1 MTRGDQ
7 PEQMARI
14 LESLLPYDEVIVWD
28 NSQREDR
35 MVAGR
40 FAAMAEARNRI
51 CYTQDDDTL
60 VPPATQLALLDAW
73 QEGYTVAVY
82 GHHES
87 DGGYGTLLPLVC
99 GGGLFDRDLA
109 REAMENYDAE
119 YGWGRDEE
127 AYVDFLV
134 GVQIPFIH
142 IHEPFQINMPVAQ
155 HPSRLCNQPWA
166 ADAKRRVTD
175 QALAIT

>member
-1 MTRGDQ
+1 MLDPSQVSACLVTRGDQ
-7 PEQMARI
+7 QEQMERI

-51 CYTQDDDTL
+51 
-60 VPPATQLALLDAW
+60 
-73 QEGYTVAVY
+73 
-82 GHHES
+82 ES

-134 GVQIPFIH
+134 GVQIPFIQ

-155 HPSRLCNQPWA
+155 HPSMLCNQPWA